1 MATLM
6 PARSLFLRLD
16 RGGDGRTMNGPLSE
30 EEVASMC
37 YDDEYLRRLRAARES
52 RELWRD
58 FDRTR
63 PVADPAPARE
73 PDEAARA
80 EIF

>member
-1 MATLM
+1 
-6 PARSLFLRLD
+6 
-16 RGGDGRTMNGPLSE
+16 
-30 EEVASMC
+30 MC

-73 PDEAARA
+73 PDEAERE
-80 EIF
+80 EILETRDR